1 MEISKYIFH
10 KEWHVLDSNC
20 SRVFI
25 TSDNPVALIRPENL
39 PPFYGVGIANGH
51 IVMPISPK
59 KCLLLVN
66 GDKNPSTIKLN
77 RENVD
82 YINKHLMF
90 FCSSIYIF

>member
-59 KCLLLVN
+59 
-66 GDKNPSTIKLN
+66 
-77 RENVD
+77 NVF
-82 YINKHLMF
+82 YWLTETKIHQQ
-90 FCSSIYIF
+90 